1 MADVMLNG
9 YMVDFDEAVNLM
21 DDEIREAVHADI
33 APCTDQEF
41 MDDEIREEVHRKMA
55 PCSEQEF
62 MDAYAKAHHEKYG
75 EEFKVN

>member
-1 MADVMLNG
+1 MTVKLNNEA
-9 YMVDFDEAVNLM
+9 VDFEEAVNL
-21 DDEIREAVHADI
+21 
-33 APCTDQEF
+33 

>member
-9 YMVDFDEAVNLM
+9 EMVDFDAAVNLM

-41 MDDEIREEVHRKMA
+41 MDEYVKR
-55 PCSEQEF
+55 
-62 MDAYAKAHHEKYG
+62 HEAKYG
-75 EEFKVN
+75 ETFEIN

>member
-1 MADVMLNG
+1 MRKVMLNNEA
-9 YMVDFDEAVNLM
+9 VDFDAAVSL
-21 DDEIREAVHADI
+21 
-33 APCTDQEF
+33 
-41 MDDEIREEVHRKMA
+41 MDDEIREEVHSEMA

>member
-9 YMVDFDEAVNLM
+9 EMVNFDVAVILM
-21 DDEIREAVHADI
+21 DDD
-33 APCTDQEF
+33 
-41 MDDEIREEVHRKMA
+41 IREEVHREMA

-75 EEFKVN
+75 ETFEIN